1 MKLLRLRYT
10 ILYRKGKENIVAVA
24 LSMKHNN
31 SNPVTT
37 VGELDVITSV
47 LSAWYEQ
54 AHASYAKESKL
65 QTIIMGTMIGVT
77 GDIGYTYA
85 EGVLRYK
92 DKIVVGQDGEFRTK
106 LVKFVHDSYVGGHAG
121 IQNTF

>member
-47 LSAWYEQ
+47 LSAWYE
-54 AHASYAKESKL
+54 
-65 QTIIMGTMIGVT
+65 
-77 GDIGYTYA
+77 
-85 EGVLRYK
+85 
-92 DKIVVGQDGEFRTK
+92 
-106 LVKFVHDSYVGGHAG
+106 
-121 IQNTF
+121 